1 MFYNKSK
8 NPFQNYYYNSNEL
21 SSIGFKK
28 VGSNVHIS
36 KNCTIVGLNNISIGN
51 NVRIDG
57 NVVMIADE
65 GFLSINNCVHIGA
78 NSYLSSSGGITIKDF
93 VSISPGTYFF
103 SASDDY
109 NGSGLTGPMVPK
121 ELLSVTRSPIILE
134 KHSLIGSGS
143 RILPGVKVGEGV
155 SVAALSVV
163 NKSLDPWSLYG
174 GIPAK
179 KIRSKEKRALEL
191 EKKIMN
197 S

>member
-1 MFYNKSK
+1 
-8 NPFQNYYYNSNEL
+8 
-21 SSIGFKK
+21 
-28 VGSNVHIS
+28 
-36 KNCTIVGLNNISIGN
+36 
-51 NVRIDG
+51 
-57 NVVMIADE
+57 
-65 GFLSINNCVHIGA
+65 
-78 NSYLSSSGGITIKDF
+78 
-93 VSISPGTYFF
+93 
-103 SASDDY
+103 
-109 NGSGLTGPMVPK
+109 MVPK
-121 ELLSVTRSPIILE
+121 ELVSVTRSPIILE

-143 RILPGVKVGEGV
+143 KILPGVKVGEGV